1 MTARREKNG
10 TYTSQFWYEDIYG
23 KRRHKCKRGFAT
35 EEEADAFE
43 EAFLRKA
50 RGSMEM
56 KLADFV
62 DVYLEDV
69 KADLREY
76 TLRTRLY
83 IINDKVIPELGCK
96 RMKDIE
102 TVDIIQWQNK
112 MLSHRRPNGSV
123 SVNVT
128 FTIFTNVFSPI
139 APTRMR
145 RIRQRGCAAFGA

>member
-35 EEEADAFE
+35 EGEADAFE
-43 EAFLRKA
+43 DAFLRKA

-83 IINDKVIPELGCK
+83 IINDKIIPELGCK

-102 TVDIIQWQNK
+102 TVDIIRGPKQ
-112 MLSHRRPNGSV
+112 MLSHRRPNGSTC
-123 SVNVT
+123 S
-128 FTIFTNVFSPI
+128 
-139 APTRMR
+139 
-145 RIRQRGCAAFGA
+145 